1 MFAKIYITK
10 KKMHVEGS
18 LLIFKILLLVSIM
31 KMDILLK
38 VVK

>member
-1 MFAKIYITK
+1 
-10 KKMHVEGS
+10 MHVEGS